1 MAGPSMILEL
11 YRLAMSNVQER
22 LEDEIF
28 RRKIVERE
36 RDELQED
43 LDRAREVRKLPLAFP
58 NASIEHAFH
67 S

>member
-43 LDRAREVRKLPLAFP
+43 LDRAR
-58 NASIEHAFH
+58 
-67 S
+67 